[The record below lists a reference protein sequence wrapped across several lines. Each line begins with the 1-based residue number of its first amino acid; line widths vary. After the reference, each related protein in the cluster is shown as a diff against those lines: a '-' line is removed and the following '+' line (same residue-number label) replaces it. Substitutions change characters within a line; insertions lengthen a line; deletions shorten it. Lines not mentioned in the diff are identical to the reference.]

1 MSSPPLGRLGSGL
14 AHDAPPEQ
22 RPGPVDPDLELRAR
36 PTSRRA
42 LIDTRPIGTW
52 ILAGPALVVA
62 LWALGSATG
71 FIPDT
76 VLSAPWTVV
85 RTAWNLALDGSLWSN
100 IWASAQRAIVGGVL
114 GVALAVV
121 LALFSGLTRT
131 GEALIDG
138 TVTVYRAIP
147 ALALLPLFI
156 VWFGIGE
163 EMKVILITLA
173 VATPVYLN
181 THAGL
186 RGIDRK
192 YVELAETVGLSRAK
206 FVRHIAVPGALPGF
220 FTGLRLGATVAWLAL
235 VVVEQVGASD
245 GIGYLMYKARLY
257 GLTDVIV
264 VGLAVYALLGFG
276 TDVLVRTL
284 SRKALSWQ
292 STLAH

>member
-1 MSSPPLGRLGSGL
+1 MTSTPLGRLGSGL
-14 AHDAPPEQ
+14 GGDAVPEQ
-22 RPGPVDPDLELRAR
+22 RPGALDPDHELLPR
-36 PTSRRA
+36 PATRRA
-42 LIDTRPIGTW
+42 LVDSRPIGAW
-52 ILAGPALVVA
+52 ILAGPALVIA
-62 LWALGSATG
+62 LWAVGSATG
-71 FIPDT
+71 VIPDT
-76 VLSAPWTVV
+76 VLSAPWTVL
-85 RTAWNLALDGSLWSN
+85 RTAWTLALDGSLWSN
-100 IWASAQRAIVGGVL
+100 ILASAQRAIVGGVL

-121 LALFSGLTRT
+121 LALFSGLTRP

-138 TVTVYRAIP
+138 TVTIYRAIP

-163 EMKVILITLA
+163 EMKIVLITLA

-192 YVELAETVGLSRAK
+192 YVELAETVGLRRAA
-206 FVRHIAVPGALPGF
+206 FVRHIAIPGALPGF

-264 VGLAVYALLGFG
+264 VGLAVYAVLGFG
-276 TDVLVRTL
+276 TDLAVRTL

>member
-1 MSSPPLGRLGSGL
+1 MTSPPTGRLGSGL
-14 AHDAPPEQ
+14 AHDSAPEQ
-22 RPGPVDPDLELRAR
+22 RPGALDPDHELLPR
-36 PTSRRA
+36 PTARRA
-42 LIDTRPIGTW
+42 LVDTRPIGAW

-62 LWALGSATG
+62 LWAAGSATG
-71 FIPDT
+71 IIPDT
-76 VLSAPWTVV
+76 VLSAPWTVAH
-85 RTAWNLALDGSLWSN
+85 TAWNLALDGSLWSN

-114 GVALAVV
+114 GVTLAVV
-121 LALFSGLTRT
+121 LALISGLTRP

-163 EMKVILITLA
+163 EMKIVLITLA

-192 YVELAETVGLSRAK
+192 YVELAETVGLGRAK
-206 FVRHIAVPGALPGF
+206 FVRYIAIPGALPGF

-264 VGLAVYALLGFG
+264 VGLAVYALLGFS
-276 TDVLVRTL
+276 TDLLVRF
-284 SRKALSWQ
+284 SARKALSWQ

>member
-1 MSSPPLGRLGSGL
+1 MTATPLGRLGSGL
-14 AHDAPPEQ
+14 GQDSAPEQ
-22 RPGPVDPDLELRAR
+22 RPGALDPDHELEPR

-42 LIDTRPIGTW
+42 LIDSRPVGAW
-52 ILAGPALVVA
+52 ILLGPALVVA
-62 LWALGSATG
+62 IWALGSALG
-71 FIPDT
+71 AIPDS
-76 VLSAPWTVV
+76 VLSAPWTVAE
-85 RTAWNLALDGSLWSN
+85 TAWKLALDGSLWSN
-100 IWASAQRAIVGGVL
+100 LWASAQRAILGGVL
-114 GVALAVV
+114 GVALAVA
-121 LALFSGLTRT
+121 LALLSGLTRP

-138 TVTVYRAIP
+138 TVTIYRAIP

-181 THAGL
+181 THAAL
-186 RGIDRK
+186 RGIDRR
-192 YVELAETVGLSRAK
+192 YVELAETVGLTRAK
-206 FVRHIAVPGALPGF
+206 FVRHIAIPGALPGF

-276 TDVLVRTL
+276 TDLAVRTL
-284 SRKALSWQ
+284 GRKALAWQ

>member
-1 MSSPPLGRLGSGL
+1 MTSTPLGRLGSGL
-14 AHDAPPEQ
+14 GGDTVPEQ
-22 RPGPVDPDLELRAR
+22 RPGALDPDHELLPR
-36 PTSRRA
+36 PASRRA
-42 LIDTRPIGTW
+42 LVDARPIGAW

-62 LWALGSATG
+62 VWAAGSATG
-71 FIPDT
+71 VIPDT

-85 RTAWNLALDGSLWSN
+85 RTAWNLAADGSLWSN

-121 LALFSGLTRT
+121 LALLSGLTRP

-138 TVTVYRAIP
+138 TVTIYRAIP

-163 EMKVILITLA
+163 EMKIVLITLA

-192 YVELAETVGLSRAK
+192 YVELAETVGLSRAA
-206 FVRHIAVPGALPGF
+206 FVRRIAIPGALPGF

-264 VGLAVYALLGFG
+264 VGLAVYAVLGFG
-276 TDVLVRTL
+276 TDLAVRTL

>member
-1 MSSPPLGRLGSGL
+1 MTATPLGRLGSGL
-14 AHDAPPEQ
+14 GHDSAPEQ
-22 RPGPVDPDLELRAR
+22 RPGALDPDHELEPR

-42 LIDTRPIGTW
+42 LIDSRPIGAW
-52 ILAGPALVVA
+52 ILLGPALVVA
-62 LWALGSATG
+62 IWALGSALG
-71 FIPDT
+71 AIPDS
-76 VLSAPWTVV
+76 VLSAPWTVSQ
-85 RTAWNLALDGSLWSN
+85 TAWKLALDGSLWSN
-100 IWASAQRAIVGGVL
+100 LWASAQRAILGGVL
-114 GVALAVV
+114 GVALAVA
-121 LALFSGLTRT
+121 LALLSGLTRP

-181 THAGL
+181 THAAL
-186 RGIDRK
+186 RGIDRR
-192 YVELAETVGLSRAK
+192 YVELAETVGLTRPK
-206 FVRHIAVPGALPGF
+206 FVRHIAIPGALPGF

-276 TDVLVRTL
+276 TDLAVRTL
-284 SRKALSWQ
+284 GRKALAWQ

>member
-1 MSSPPLGRLGSGL
+1 MTSPPLGRLGSGL
-14 AHDAPPEQ
+14 AADVPPEQ
-22 RPGPVDPDLELRAR
+22 RPGAFDPDHELLPRAS
-36 PTSRRA
+36 TRRA
-42 LIDTRPIGTW
+42 LVDSRPIGAW

-62 LWALGSATG
+62 LWAAGSATG
-71 FIPDT
+71 TIPDT
-76 VLSAPWTVV
+76 VLSAPWTVAH
-85 RTAWNLALDGSLWSN
+85 TAWNLALDGSLWSN
-100 IWASAQRAIVGGVL
+100 VWASAQRAIVGGVL
-114 GVALAVV
+114 GVSLAVV
-121 LALFSGLTRT
+121 LALFSGLTRP

-138 TVTVYRAIP
+138 TVTIYRAIP

-163 EMKVILITLA
+163 EMKIVLITLA

-206 FVRHIAVPGALPGF
+206 FVRHIAIPGALPGF

-264 VGLAVYALLGFG
+264 VGLAVYALLGFS
-276 TDVLVRTL
+276 TDLLVRF
-284 SRKALSWQ
+284 SARKALSWQ

>member
-1 MSSPPLGRLGSGL
+1 MTSPPTGRLGSGL
-14 AHDAPPEQ
+14 AHDSAPEQ
-22 RPGPVDPDLELRAR
+22 RPGALDPDHELLPR
-36 PTSRRA
+36 TSTRRA
-42 LIDTRPIGTW
+42 LVDSRPIGAW

-62 LWALGSATG
+62 LWAAGSATG
-71 FIPDT
+71 IIPDT
-76 VLSAPWTVV
+76 VLSAPWTVAN
-85 RTAWNLALDGSLWSN
+85 TAWNLAVDGSLWSN
-100 IWASAQRAIVGGVL
+100 VWASAQRAIIGGVL
-114 GVALAVV
+114 GVSLAVV
-121 LALFSGLTRT
+121 LALLSGLTRP

-138 TVTVYRAIP
+138 TVTIYRAIP

-163 EMKVILITLA
+163 EMKIILITLA

-206 FVRHIAVPGALPGF
+206 FVRYIAIPGALPGF

-264 VGLAVYALLGFG
+264 VGLAVYAILGFG
-276 TDVLVRTL
+276 TDLLVRF
-284 SRKALSWQ
+284 SARKALSWQ

>member
-1 MSSPPLGRLGSGL
+1 MTSTPLGRLGSGL
-14 AHDAPPEQ
+14 GRDAAPEQ
-22 RPGPVDPDLELRAR
+22 RPGALDPDHELLAR
-36 PTSRRA
+36 PASRRA
-42 LIDTRPIGTW
+42 LIDSRPIGAW
-52 ILAGPALVVA
+52 ILLGPAVVVA
-62 LWALGSATG
+62 LWALGSALG
-71 FIPDT
+71 IIPDT

-100 IWASAQRAIVGGVL
+100 IWASAQRAIVGGIL
-114 GVALAVV
+114 GVTLAVV
-121 LALFSGLTRT
+121 LALISGLTRP

-138 TVTVYRAIP
+138 TVTIYRAIP

-206 FVRHIAVPGALPGF
+206 FVRHIAIPGALPGF

-264 VGLAVYALLGFG
+264 VGLAVYAVLGFG
-276 TDVLVRTL
+276 TDLAVRTL

-292 STLAH
+292 STLAN